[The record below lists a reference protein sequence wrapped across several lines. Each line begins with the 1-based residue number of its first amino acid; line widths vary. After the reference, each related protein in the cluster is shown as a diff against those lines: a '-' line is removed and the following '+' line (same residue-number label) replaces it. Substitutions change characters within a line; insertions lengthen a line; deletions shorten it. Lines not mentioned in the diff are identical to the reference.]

1 MKELPADLQQAVER
15 RNELVGDV
23 AAMHDLV
30 EEALVVVV
38 LLRGTGTRTACD
50 AQLRRSRAS
59 GWRRCAPPR
68 WSGVGAPVGLPQ

>member
-1 MKELPADLQQAVER
+1 MEISQAVQREAVMKELPADLQQAVER

-38 LLRGTGTRTACD
+38 LLRGTGARTA
-50 AQLRRSRAS
+50 
-59 GWRRCAPPR
+59 
-68 WSGVGAPVGLPQ
+68 